1 MEREGE
7 TQTETKR
14 GEIRV
19 TAAHRNRA
27 EQFQTP
33 CVAKMDKPSRLG
45 KTPLCV
51 SSSSWS
57 VALPHA
63 HISAPSL
70 INSFSQSN
78 DLDSITLGQL
88 KAMVNSAPKPKA
100 RTSSS
105 VHPELHVMIP
115 PVSNSNVI
123 TTLNM
128 MTKTPSSTR

>member
-1 MEREGE
+1 MEREPRPRQRE
-7 TQTETKR
+7 TRSESRRHTGTEQNSFKLL
-14 GEIRV
+14 
-19 TAAHRNRA
+19 AW
-27 EQFQTP
+27 Q
-33 CVAKMDKPSRLG
+33 KMDKPSRLG

-51 SSSSWS
+51 SSSSHHGQ
-57 VALPHA
+57 LPHA

-105 VHPELHVMIP
+105 VQPELHVMIP
-115 PVSNSNVI
+115 PVSHSNVI